1 MTTVGRGRTRACRSA
16 GLPSRGARAASGE
29 AGSVRLRTP
38 DWDSVE
44 RLLAEL
50 AELRGF
56 FPSATSHSNWIS
68 SYEPGR
74 RLRLET
80 DAGSKW
86 IQVDDVRRCWD
97 TFERLRRI
105 RRADV
110 LEPGRSSGFMMAL
123 FARVPGVS
131 EAGADEQALLL
142 VDSSERGDATQSRP
156 NRD

>member
-1 MTTVGRGRTRACRSA
+1 MTALGRGRTRACRSA
-16 GLPSRGARAASGE
+16 GLPSRGPRAASDE
-29 AGSVRLRTP
+29 AGSLRLRTP

-50 AELRGF
+50 AESRGF

-86 IQVDDVRRCWD
+86 IQVEDVRRCWE

-110 LEPGRSSGFMMAL
+110 LEPGRCSAFMMAL
-123 FARVPGVS
+123 FARVPGVR
-131 EAGADEQALLL
+131 EEGPDEQSLL
-142 VDSSERGDATQSRP
+142 VLGPTDVPGNS
-156 NRD
+156 